1 MSKVVLI
8 FMNILV
14 VVGYFLDLFQADLE
28 LVILRHKDE
37 KCRDMDGNIKFLT
50 HNLKIHVPRLTLE
63 DWRII
68 LNFAPRQLWFL
79 HTKNSFEHVSTS
91 PA

>member
-28 LVILRHKDE
+28 LVILTWQRFKGQRFE
-37 KCRDMDGNIKFLT
+37 KVEQN
-50 HNLKIHVPRLTLE
+50 
-63 DWRII
+63 
-68 LNFAPRQLWFL
+68 
-79 HTKNSFEHVSTS
+79 
-91 PA
+91 

>member
-1 MSKVVLI
+1 
-8 FMNILV
+8 MNILV

-50 HNLKIHVPRLTLE
+50 HNSLFL
-63 DWRII
+63 
-68 LNFAPRQLWFL
+68 RQ
-79 HTKNSFEHVSTS
+79 
-91 PA
+91 

>member
-37 KCRDMDGNIKFLT
+37 KSQRDKVTLPPLLFQIFFL
-50 HNLKIHVPRLTLE
+50 
-63 DWRII
+63 
-68 LNFAPRQLWFL
+68 LWL
-79 HTKNSFEHVSTS
+79 
-91 PA
+91 